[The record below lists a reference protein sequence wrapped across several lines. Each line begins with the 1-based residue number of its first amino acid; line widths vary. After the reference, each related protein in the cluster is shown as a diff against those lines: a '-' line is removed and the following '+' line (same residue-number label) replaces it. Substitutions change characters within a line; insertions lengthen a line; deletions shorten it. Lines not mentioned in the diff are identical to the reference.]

1 MALVGSGSGE
11 SVFGSQHPRHAVK
24 GIPKPPL
31 GDVQASAGSIAVFSN
46 GITIGEP
53 AYASSKA
60 KRPLPGAGEA
70 TRELVHN
77 GTANGAQLT
86 GRTELAN
93 GGEAP
98 SENGEHGARDDGV
111 TSETETKAADGEGV
125 GEEAVV
131 PNGAAACGEDGGE
144 EEVGCNGSGE
154 YDKLVESA
162 IGYLDEKVCEVV
174 RARFRGRERERKGGE
189 DGLTCVGV

>member
-31 GDVQASAGSIAVFSN
+31 GEVQASAGSKAVFSN
-46 GITIGEP
+46 GITLGEP

-60 KRPLPGAGEA
+60 KWPFSGAGEA
-70 TRELVHN
+70 GRELVSN

-86 GRTELAN
+86 GGTELVN

-98 SENGEHGARDDGV
+98 CENGEHRAREEEA
-111 TSETETKAADGEGV
+111 TAEAETKTADGEGV
-125 GEEAVV
+125 GEGAVE
-131 PNGAAACGEDGGE
+131 PNGAAACGEDGETRGA
-144 EEVGCNGSGE
+144 CNGSGE

-162 IGYLDEKVCEVV
+162 IGYLDEKVCV
-174 RARFRGRERERKGGE
+174 GGGVNAPSGKE
-189 DGLTCVGV
+189 EGEGKDGW